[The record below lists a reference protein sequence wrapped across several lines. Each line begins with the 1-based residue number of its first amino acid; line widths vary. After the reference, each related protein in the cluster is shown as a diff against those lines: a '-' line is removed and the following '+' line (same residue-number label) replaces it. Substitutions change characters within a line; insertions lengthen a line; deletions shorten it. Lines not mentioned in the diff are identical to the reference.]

1 MCEVDLWEPGL
12 GRPIMGRSADQ
23 GEMADMTLVEATE
36 GNPAPVAASRWRST
50 AMVTGTCG

>member
-36 GNPAPVAASRWRST
+36 GNPAPVVDFRGWST
-50 AMVTGTCG
+50 VMVTDTCG